1 MNFKKGTKKWVLK
14 IGAYKRVLKNG
25 TYIKIASSNTSRLEA
40 HVDFFQIAY
49 EGDFQSL
56 CTVTFCFDKKL
67 IFKLVMRIRTRDY
80 TVRGIQKYF
89 NPL

>member
-56 CTVTFCFDKKL
+56 NTVTSLWLRLNYYTPK
-67 IFKLVMRIRTRDY
+67 MRGHR
-80 TVRGIQKYF
+80 
-89 NPL
+89 